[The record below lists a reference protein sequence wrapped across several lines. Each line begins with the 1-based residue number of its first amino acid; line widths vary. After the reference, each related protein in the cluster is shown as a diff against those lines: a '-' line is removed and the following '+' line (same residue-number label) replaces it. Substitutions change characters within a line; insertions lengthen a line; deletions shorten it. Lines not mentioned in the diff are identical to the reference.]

1 MIKLIIWIVVGLLIL
16 SFFGISLQNLVEAPA
31 TQNNFDFLLEALSQG
46 FDAIVNWLEGVWEA
60 LKNALPYV

>member
-16 SFFGISLQNLVEAPA
+16 SFFGISLQNLVEAPT

-60 LKNALPYV
+60 LKNALPFV